1 MFLSTVNVC
10 EHDCWKYNCRCND
23 SAPIHSENHYHSVIN
38 ELISKMPKDFLENCI
53 EQIEKKRKRDSE
65 WHLGSDHYI
74 WFFPTNNTD
83 LWKELGWEKKEYSE
97 SIFDYYVRKL
107 YEKFYSEEMT

>member
-23 SAPIHSENHYHSVIN
+23 SASIHSENHYHSVIN

-65 WHLGSDHYI
+65 WYLGSDHYI